1 MKSPSMRAPTASAA
15 ALRTHTRR
23 AGGSAGASGGSAAA
37 SCCMLGR
44 LQYFDDAERARA
56 AGERLGAVADA
67 VDEVLG
73 GEGERLGGGRQ
84 LEAARR
90 EVADRDDGRGAR
102 VAAPVRAVDGVV
114 VEREAALLEAALVG
128 QHALAPD
135 DRHGGG
141 LLGVEPAQVE
151 VRRDTALE
159 LGRPPPC
166 RRCPAGGSCARAG
179 GPPALGAAPGRG

>member
-44 LQYFDDAERARA
+44 LQHFDDAERARA

-73 GEGERLGGGRQ
+73 GERERLPRGRAGRAARPAAGGGGGGGGARRAPPRPAGGGGGR
-84 LEAARR
+84 
-90 EVADRDDGRGAR
+90 GA
-102 VAAPVRAVDGVV
+102 
-114 VEREAALLEAALVG
+114 
-128 QHALAPD
+128 
-135 DRHGGG
+135 GGG
-141 LLGVEPAQVE
+141 RLL
-151 VRRDTALE
+151 D
-159 LGRPPPC
+159 
-166 RRCPAGGSCARAG
+166 
-179 GPPALGAAPGRG
+179 APRS

>member
-44 LQYFDDAERARA
+44 LQHFDDAERARA

-73 GEGERLGGGRQ
+73 GEGERLRGGPQ
-84 LEAARR
+84 
-90 EVADRDDGRGAR
+90 
-102 VAAPVRAVDGVV
+102 P
-114 VEREAALLEAALVG
+114 
-128 QHALAPD
+128 
-135 DRHGGG
+135 
-141 LLGVEPAQVE
+141 
-151 VRRDTALE
+151 
-159 LGRPPPC
+159 
-166 RRCPAGGSCARAG
+166 AG
-179 GPPALGAAPGRG
+179 GPPAAGGRGGGAAP

>member
-44 LQYFDDAERARA
+44 LQHFDDAERARA

-73 GEGERLGGGRQ
+73 GERERLGGG
-84 LEAARR
+84 
-90 EVADRDDGRGAR
+90 
-102 VAAPVRAVDGVV
+102 
-114 VEREAALLEAALVG
+114 
-128 QHALAPD
+128 
-135 DRHGGG
+135 
-141 LLGVEPAQVE
+141 
-151 VRRDTALE
+151 
-159 LGRPPPC
+159 
-166 RRCPAGGSCARAG
+166 
-179 GPPALGAAPGRG
+179 PALGPARPGVGGGEAGRGTRDAVSVRAPGGGVGEGEAAAGAVALVAGEVA

>member
-44 LQYFDDAERARA
+44 LQHFDDAERARA

-73 GEGERLGGGRQ
+73 GEGERLGGGRPID
-84 LEAARR
+84 AARGD
-90 EVADRDDGRGAR
+90 EADRGDGRGGR
-102 VAAPVRAVDGVV
+102 VAARVRAGDVV
-114 VEREAALLEAALVG
+114 V
-128 QHALAPD
+128 
-135 DRHGGG
+135 
-141 LLGVEPAQVE
+141 
-151 VRRDTALE
+151 
-159 LGRPPPC
+159 
-166 RRCPAGGSCARAG
+166 
-179 GPPALGAAPGRG
+179 